1 MIIALYIAVVLT
13 GYLLGSIPFGL
24 LIGKMLSRKDI
35 RQVGSGKTGATN
47 VLRTAGKKAAAL
59 VLILDIAKGALAA
72 YLAGLIFT
80 SSLLAGDPGVNLTP
94 GAKSLAAFT
103 AMLGHNWPVFT
114 KFRGGRG
121 VATFFGGLAF
131 LNPPAALF
139 GSILLFIIA
148 FLTKYMSVGSMSG
161 AVSTW
166 ILLIPLV
173 IIRGTPVEY
182 LAYAIIGA
190 IFIIVMHRDNISRLL
205 AGKERKLGEKV
216 E

>member
-1 MIIALYIAVVLT
+1 MIIALYIATALT

-24 LIGKMLSRKDI
+24 LIGKLLSRKDI

-94 GAKSLAAFT
+94 GAKSLGAFT
-103 AMLGHNWPVFT
+103 AMLGHNWPVFV

-121 VATFFGGLAF
+121 VATFFGGLAL
-131 LNPPAALF
+131 LNLPAFLF
-139 GSILLFIIA
+139 GSALVFIIA